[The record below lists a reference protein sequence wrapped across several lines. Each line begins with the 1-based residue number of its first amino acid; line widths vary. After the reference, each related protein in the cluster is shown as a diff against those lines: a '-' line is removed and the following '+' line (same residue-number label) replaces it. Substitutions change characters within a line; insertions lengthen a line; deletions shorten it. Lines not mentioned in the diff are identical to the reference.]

1 MRLQYVE
8 HAFDIEADDRHA
20 HTGSPERRRQG
31 GYGKVRALRIGG
43 GGKEAGDLGARKG

>member
-8 HAFDIEADDRHA
+8 HAFDIEVDDRHA
-20 HTGSPERRRQG
+20 HTGSSQRLRER
-31 GYGKVRALRIGG
+31 GYGKERAPRIGS